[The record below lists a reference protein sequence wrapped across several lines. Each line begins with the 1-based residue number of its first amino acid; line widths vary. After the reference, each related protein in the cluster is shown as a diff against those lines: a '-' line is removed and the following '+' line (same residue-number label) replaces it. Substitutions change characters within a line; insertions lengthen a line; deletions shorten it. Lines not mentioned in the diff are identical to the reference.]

1 MSVLAF
7 FSRKLVEIVNFRII
21 MKKVKR
27 KKLGKFETSALDKN
41 AVSSFDKK
49 ECSFL

>member
-21 MKKVKR
+21 MKKAKR
-27 KKLGKFETSALDKN
+27 KNLGKFETSALDKN
-41 AVSSFDKK
+41 VVSSFDKK